1 MEPLFKLGENG
12 IFEGPAPRD
21 KWLDH
26 KENVLPYFIEKQL
39 EFPELVYERPAMV
52 WLTPEEFFQMFQN
65 KTRDPQDPNES
76 WVSPYLEYYPVEWIS
91 EELKKEFSEPGFEKG
106 FFKQLNLRE
115 TNIWIGYNLGVS
127 RSSDCYQLIS
137 IVF

>member
-1 MEPLFKLGENG
+1 MEPLFKLGQNG

-106 FFKQLNLRE
+106 FFNQLNLRE
-115 TNIWIGYNLGVS
+115 TNIWIG
-127 RSSDCYQLIS
+127 
-137 IVF
+137 